1 MNLTRESTGELTA
14 TIRLEISPEDYT
26 EQVNKVIRDYQKKAN
41 IPGFRPG
48 HVPQG
53 MIRKMYGKAVLAEE
67 VNKLISDSLD
77 NYIKEQNLDLL
88 GNPIPN
94 QEKNAAINFETQT
107 SFEFFFDIGFAPEF
121 KVPLGPE
128 TEVEEYDILV
138 DDSMID
144 KYVEDTRR
152 QYGSPVKAEESRQ
165 DGTGIGQAAGNGE
178 QDAEASVRAA
188 GDKETTVPGEE
199 ANEPGIEKAEPG
211 SGPNDPLAGT
221 PDPLA
226 ETTGPGGETPDPGS
240 DAIITG
246 AETKQNETAKAPE
259 IIPAEMNA
267 EFFEKV
273 YPGEKIE
280 TEEKF
285 RERIRK
291 DASVSFTQETN
302 RIFFNK
308 AVDTLVKNTSFDL
321 PDEFLKR
328 WLLEYNEGKY
338 NQEQVDKDYPSFRE
352 SMKWQLIENRII
364 RENNIRIS
372 EADIKNYISTVM
384 LRRVGTEF
392 VDPEMEKKYDA
403 IVDSFMKNK
412 EQVQRIND
420 QLYNARLLDL
430 FKTQLNV
437 VRKEVSY
444 DEFIKIASE
453 MHEHTHEHH
462 EHEHEHEH

>member
-48 HVPQG
+48 HVPSG

-67 VNKLISDSLD
+67 VNKLISDSLT

-88 GNPIPN
+88 GNPIPS
-94 QEKNAAINFETQT
+94 QEKNSEVNFETQT

-121 KVPLGPE
+121 KIPLGPE
-128 TEVEEYDILV
+128 TEVEDLEIRI

-144 KYVEDTRR
+144 KYVEDTRK
-152 QYGSPVKAEESRQ
+152 QHGTPVLAEESVQ
-165 DGTGIGQAAGNGE
+165 PAGEN
-178 QDAEASVRAA
+178 
-188 GDKETTVPGEE
+188 ETT
-199 ANEPGIEKAEPG
+199 
-211 SGPNDPLAGT
+211 
-221 PDPLA
+221 
-226 ETTGPGGETPDPGS
+226 DPGTELKEKE
-240 DAIITG
+240 AP
-246 AETKQNETAKAPE
+246 KAPE
-259 IIPAEMNA
+259 MIPAEMNA
-267 EFFEKV
+267 ELFEKV

-280 TEEKF
+280 SEEQF

-291 DASVSFTQETN
+291 DASASFAQETDK
-302 RIFFNK
+302 IFFNK
-308 AVDTLVKNTSFDL
+308 ATDTRVKSTEFAL

-338 NQEQVDKDYPSFRE
+338 TPEQIEKDYSGFRE

-364 RENNIRIS
+364 REHDIRVS
-372 EADIKNYISTVM
+372 DDDIKSYIRTVM

-392 VDPEMEKKYDA
+392 VDPEMEKKYES
-403 IVDSFMKNK
+403 IVDAFMKNK

-420 QLYNARLLDL
+420 QLYNARLLGL

-437 VRKEVSY
+437 VKKEVSY
-444 DEFIKIASE
+444 DEFIKIAAES
-453 MHEHTHEHH
+453 HEHTHEHEHHGHDHEHDHGH
-462 EHEHEHEH
+462 EHE